1 MFALERKRID
11 SVPRFECR
19 GPQQRENLP
28 SSNSGASL
36 FERCAAGRSLCCWKP
51 GAIRECVDHSHLCDA
66 TDPDAWR
73 RARQIASSDPFK
85 GASPAEAVAMIE
97 DIMASIGDT
106 CPECK

>member
-1 MFALERKRID
+1 MSRSAAARKFTVIEKRREPFRTLRGWAIGVLLET
-11 SVPRFECR
+11 
-19 GPQQRENLP
+19 
-28 SSNSGASL
+28 
-36 FERCAAGRSLCCWKP
+36 

-73 RARQIASSDPFK
+73 RARQTASGDPFK

>member
-1 MFALERKRID
+1 MSRSAAARKLTVIEKRREPFRTLRGWAIALLLET
-11 SVPRFECR
+11 
-19 GPQQRENLP
+19 
-28 SSNSGASL
+28 
-36 FERCAAGRSLCCWKP
+36 

-73 RARQIASSDPFK
+73 QARQIASINPFK
-85 GASPAEAVAMIE
+85 SASPAEAVAMIE

>member
-1 MFALERKRID
+1 MSRLAAARKFTVIEKRCEPQRTLRGWAIAVLLET
-11 SVPRFECR
+11 
-19 GPQQRENLP
+19 
-28 SSNSGASL
+28 
-36 FERCAAGRSLCCWKP
+36 

-73 RARQIASSDPFK
+73 RARQIASRDPFK
-85 GASPAEAVAMIE
+85 RASPAEAVAMIE

>member
-1 MFALERKRID
+1 MSRSAAARKFTVIEQRREPVRTLRGWAIALLLET
-11 SVPRFECR
+11 
-19 GPQQRENLP
+19 
-28 SSNSGASL
+28 
-36 FERCAAGRSLCCWKP
+36 

-73 RARQIASSDPFK
+73 RARQIASRDPFK

-97 DIMASIGDT
+97 DIMASVGDT